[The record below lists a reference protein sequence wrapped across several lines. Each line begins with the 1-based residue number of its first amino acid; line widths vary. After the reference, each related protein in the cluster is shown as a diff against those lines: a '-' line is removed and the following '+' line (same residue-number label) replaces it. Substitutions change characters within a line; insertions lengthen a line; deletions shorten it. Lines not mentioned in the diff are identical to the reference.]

1 MPWVCFG
8 LVWFGLVW
16 FGLLNVINIW
26 FEWGDVGKMLKDNFQ
41 FGYHIMK
48 VIFDPFVLP
57 FKCYRQQNNSD
68 TTEAD
73 DYHECCVSVKW
84 APAFF
89 IETCVVISALV
100 LYVLGFVWIVSIEE
114 GVHACMMGGMLPP
127 TDPTGLSSPLKYYS
141 NCMSSACTVST
152 AVGNM
157 VSIV

>member
-1 MPWVCFG
+1 MVGCW
-8 LVWFGLVW
+8 
-16 FGLLNVINIW
+16 I
-26 FEWGDVGKMLKDNFQ
+26 VGKLLKDNFE

-57 FKCYRQQNNSD
+57 FTCYRQGDNAQQSYD
-68 TTEAD
+68 VDE
-73 DYHECCVSVKW
+73 YHECCISVKW

-89 IETCVVISALV
+89 IEMCAIISALV
-100 LYVLGFVWIVSIEE
+100 LYVMGFVWILSIEE

-141 NCMSSACTVST
+141 NCSSSACTVTT

-157 VSIV
+157 VIFLLLYYSISIL